1 MLAKNLQRVLPDCW
15 RHLRSYSL
23 EEAEAHGFL
32 WGPSLVGL
40 LETSRGGLA
49 WMTVLTWTSIL
60 NSRPAPGSDLLAK
73 SRLPCLII
81 CELTAPAGDLVWVT
95 IGLGGGV

>member
-1 MLAKNLQRVLPDCW
+1 MDSFGAPLWLGSW
-15 RHLRSYSL
+15 RR
-23 EEAEAHGFL
+23 AEGA
-32 WGPSLVGL
+32 
-40 LETSRGGLA
+40 LA